1 MLNRLKSVRTWI
13 YDRRAY
19 FLAALLPAVLLLCAY
34 IVFGVYPF
42 GRRSV
47 LALDLNAQYV
57 YYFDYM
63 RDVLSGKESLFYSW
77 SGSLSGE
84 FFGTFAYY
92 LASPFNFIVWAFP
105 RECITEGIMTML
117 LVKSAA
123 VGFTSAVYLKKQRNF
138 SNLTVILFSVSF
150 ALCGYFMAHTL
161 NLMWLDGL
169 IALPLVIMG
178 VERVCDNKK
187 FLLYTL
193 SLLYI
198 FIANFYI
205 GYMVGIFS
213 ALYFAYYLASGCCK
227 SQGQSR
233 LDSAR
238 GFAKSVLVYGLSSV
252 SAIML
257 ACPVVIPVFKALH
270 NGKIGAERAKFP
282 LEENFNLADIF
293 IKLFP
298 TTYDTERPEGL
309 PMLYCG
315 TLALIFAAVY
325 FVLRKIPLRR
335 RIAGGFL
342 LGIMALSMYIKPID
356 MLWHGGQ
363 VPVWMPY
370 RYAFTVVFILVIFGA
385 EAFENIENVRLKTI
399 GGVFFLLFGI
409 LLFSD
414 YYAGNSHFDTKLVI
428 VIPLIVLGIFAAF
441 LAAYKNHRNKAMNC
455 ALVGLVCAELLTNCV
470 AYVYKMNS
478 DVYYSERSSYAD
490 DIPKTREII
499 DQLREYD
506 GGFYRSEKTFHRTV
520 NDPMAVGLYGASHST
535 SVYNKKVIALLKTLG
550 YGARDHYS
558 RYDGATMITDDI
570 FGFKYVLS
578 KDERFVPYSKTV
590 PIENDSGVTVY
601 ENPDAFGLAFL
612 ADSGVNHSM
621 ISGDPFAAQEELAG
635 LLAGNDVEL
644 YHPITDS
651 IFGCENINIGS
662 TTDGH
667 ISYKKR
673 IKDEQ
678 ASISYDVE
686 MPESGRAYLY
696 FPTDYERNCELYL
709 NGEDFKRYFNN
720 ENHTIVCL
728 GEFAKGESFTAEL
741 KLLAD
746 DVYIK
751 EAQFF
756 YTTDD
761 EISAWNAQIRSMNE
775 NTTVT
780 RTGKTTLEIN
790 VKAAENQVLFTSIP
804 YEEGWSAEIDGE
816 KAEISACVNRTLM
829 CVEVPPGEHKI
840 TLKFFPAGMKQ
851 GLICCGIGAVVLA
864 VLIMLNFLPQK
875 EKSEDNNG

>member
-1 MLNRLKSVRTWI
+1 MLDRLKSVGAWI

-34 IVFGVYPF
+34 MFFGVYPF
-42 GRRSV
+42 GKRSV

-105 RECITEGIMTML
+105 RACITEGIMTML

-123 VGFTSAVYLKKQRNF
+123 VGFTSAVYLKKQRGF

-161 NLMWLDGL
+161 NPMWLDGL

-178 VERVCDNKK
+178 VERVCDEKR

-213 ALYFAYYLASGCCK
+213 ALYFAYYLASGRSEVK
-227 SQGQSR
+227 
-233 LDSAR
+233 SAR
-238 GFAKSVLVYGLSSV
+238 EFAKSVLVYGLSSV

-257 ACPVVIPVFKALH
+257 ACPVLIPVFKALC
-270 NGKIGAERAKFP
+270 NGKISGEKTDLP
-282 LEENFNLADIF
+282 LAENFNLADML

-298 TTYDTERPEGL
+298 ATYDTERPEGL

-315 TLALIFAAVY
+315 TLVLVFTAVY

-335 RIAGGFL
+335 RIAGGFI
-342 LGIMALSMYIKPID
+342 LGIMALSMYIKPVD

-363 VPVWMPY
+363 VPVWMPF
-370 RYAFTVVFILVIFGA
+370 RYAFTVVFLLVIFGA
-385 EAFENIENVRLKTI
+385 EAFENIEKTRMKTI
-399 GGVFFLLFGI
+399 GGVFFLLLGM
-409 LLFSD
+409 LLFCD

-441 LAAYKNHRNKAMNC
+441 LAAYRNHRNKVMNRV
-455 ALVGLVCAELLTNCV
+455 LVGLVCVELLMNSI
-470 AYVYKMNS
+470 VYLRKMHS
-478 DVYYSERSSYAD
+478 DVYYSERSSYVD
-490 DIPKTREII
+490 DIPKTREIV

-506 GGFYRSEKTFHRTV
+506 NGFYRTEKTFHRTV
-520 NDPMAVGLYGASHST
+520 NDPMAVGLYGVSHST
-535 SVYNKKVIALLKTLG
+535 SVYNEKALALLRTLG

-558 RYDGATMITDDI
+558 RYDGATSLTDDI

-578 KDERFVPYSKTV
+578 KDERFVPYSETV
-590 PIENDSGVTVY
+590 PIENDSDVTVY

-621 ISGDPFAAQEELAG
+621 ISGDPFSAQEELAG
-635 LLAGNDVEL
+635 LLTGNPIEL
-644 YHPITDS
+644 YHPITDT

-662 TTDGH
+662 TTDNH

-673 IKDEQ
+673 IKSES
-678 ASISYDVE
+678 ASIYYDVE

-696 FPTDYERNCELYL
+696 FPTDYERNCDLYL
-709 NGEDFKRYFNN
+709 NDEYFKKYFNN

-728 GEFAKGESFTAEL
+728 GEFSKGETFKAEL

-756 YTTDD
+756 YTTDA
-761 EISAWNAQIRSMNE
+761 EISAWNAQIRAMNE
-775 NTTVT
+775 NTAVT
-780 RTGKTTLEIN
+780 RTGKAELEIN
-790 VKAAENQVLFTSIP
+790 VSAAENQVLFTSIP
-804 YEEGWSAEIDGE
+804 YEEGWSVEIDGE
-816 KAEISACVNRTLM
+816 RAEVSACVNRALM

-840 TLKFFPAGMKQ
+840 TLKFTPAGMKE
-851 GLICCGIGAVVLA
+851 GLICCGFGAVILA
-864 VLIMLNFLPQK
+864 ILIVPNLLPQK
-875 EKSEDNNG
+875 EKTEENDE

>member
-1 MLNRLKSVRTWI
+1 MLNRLKSVQTWI
-13 YDRRAY
+13 YDRRSY
-19 FLAALLPAVLLLCAY
+19 FIAALLPAALLLCAY
-34 IVFGVYPF
+34 VFFGIYPF
-42 GRRSV
+42 GKRSV

-105 RECITEGIMTML
+105 RACITEGIMAML

-123 VGFTSAVYLKKQRNF
+123 VGFTSAVYLKKQRGF
-138 SNLTVILFSVSF
+138 SDFTVILFAVSF

-161 NLMWLDGL
+161 NPMWLDGL

-178 VERVCDNKK
+178 VERICDKKK

-213 ALYFAYYLASGCCK
+213 ALYFAYYLASGYSK
-227 SQGQSR
+227 VN
-233 LDSAR
+233 SAR

-257 ACPVVIPVFKALH
+257 ACPVLIPVFKALH
-270 NGKIGAERAKFP
+270 NGKISGEKAKFSP
-282 LEENFNLADIF
+282 AENFNIADIF

-315 TLALIFAAVY
+315 TLTLIFAAVY

-335 RIAGGFL
+335 RIASGFMI
-342 LGIMALSMYIKPID
+342 GIMVLSMYIKPID

-370 RYAFTVVFILVIFGA
+370 RYAFTVVFLLVIFGA
-385 EAFENIENVRLKTI
+385 EAFENIESTHMKTI
-399 GGVFFLLFGI
+399 GSVFFLLFGI
-409 LLFSD
+409 LLFCD
-414 YYAGNSHFDTKLVI
+414 YYEGNSHFDTKLVI
-428 VIPLIVLGIFAAF
+428 VIPMIALGIFAAF
-441 LAAYKNHRNKAMNC
+441 LAAYRNHRNNVMNRV
-455 ALVGLVCAELLTNCV
+455 LIGLVCAELLMNSV
-470 AYVYKMNS
+470 VYLRKMHS
-478 DVYYSERSSYAD
+478 DVYYSERTSYVN

-506 GGFYRSEKTFHRTV
+506 KGFYRSEKTYHRTV
-520 NDPMAVGLYGASHST
+520 NDPMAVGLYGVSHST
-535 SVYNKKVIALLKTLG
+535 SVYNEKALELLRTLG

-578 KDERFVPYSKTV
+578 KDERFVPYSETV
-590 PIENDSGVTVY
+590 SIENDSGVTVY
-601 ENPDAFGLAFL
+601 KNSDAFGLAFL
-612 ADSGVNHSM
+612 ADSEVNHSM
-621 ISGDPFAAQEELAG
+621 ISGGPFAAQEKLAG
-635 LLAGNDVEL
+635 FLTGNYVEL

-741 KLLAD
+741 KLLGD

-756 YTTDD
+756 YTTDA
-761 EISAWNAQIRSMNE
+761 EISAWNAQIRDMNE
-775 NTTVT
+775 NTTVI
-780 RTGKTTLEIN
+780 RTGKSELEIN
-790 VKAAENQVLFTSIP
+790 VKAVEDQVLFTSIP
-804 YEEGWSAEIDGE
+804 YEEGWSAEIDGK
-816 KAEISACVNRTLM
+816 KAEVSACVNRTLM
-829 CVEVPPGEHKI
+829 CIEVPPGEHKI
-840 TLKFFPAGMKQ
+840 TLKFTPAGMKQ
-851 GLICCGIGAVVLA
+851 GLICFGIGAVILA
-864 VLIMLNFLPQK
+864 VLIVLNFLPKK
-875 EKSEDNNG
+875 EKPEENDE